1 MERMMNQ
8 SININPKNFFAF
20 FCKII
25 EFLEAILLTYNVR
38 V

>member
-8 SININPKNFFAF
+8 SININPKKILAF
-20 FCKII
+20 FCKIV
-25 EFLEAILLTYNVR
+25 EFLKGISLTYNVR

>member
-1 MERMMNQ
+1 MKHMMNQ
-8 SININPKNFFAF
+8 SININQKKLAF